1 MPKSGLATTTAPSAA
16 SSAVGGSGILPSSQ
30 ASNTLR
36 ATGAALDASKSQ
48 EVAFNAGL
56 VSGETCKAIGVNW
69 NFDPC
74 VDVLYNW
81 RNTIVNTRAYGDNPD
96 DVLR

>member
-1 MPKSGLATTTAPSAA
+1 MTGLREVTQIPMLVAA
-16 SSAVGGSGILPSSQ
+16 NCDNGGDGACADGVYI
-30 ASNTLR
+30 

-56 VSGETCKAIGVNW
+56 VSGETCKAISVNW